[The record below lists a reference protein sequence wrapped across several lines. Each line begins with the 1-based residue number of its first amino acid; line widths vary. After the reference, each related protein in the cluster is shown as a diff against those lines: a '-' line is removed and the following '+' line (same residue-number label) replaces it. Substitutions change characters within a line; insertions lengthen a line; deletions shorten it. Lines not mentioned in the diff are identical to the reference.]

1 MISLGWR
8 DTAAPDSQAV
18 RCSGDAHVAPACGHG
33 RCWQETAY
41 VLQPA
46 ANGLTNGERSYV
58 LYCSDTCVACS
69 DGLLALNKLSVAD
82 ERCAIFLRATA
93 SSGPGF
99 HFLAKI

>member
-1 MISLGWR
+1 M
-8 DTAAPDSQAV
+8 
-18 RCSGDAHVAPACGHG
+18 
-33 RCWQETAY
+33 
-41 VLQPA
+41 LQPA

-99 HFLAKI
+99 HFLAKIWMSADLEMCCNVQAVHGIYRF

>member
-1 MISLGWR
+1 M
-8 DTAAPDSQAV
+8 
-18 RCSGDAHVAPACGHG
+18 
-33 RCWQETAY
+33 
-41 VLQPA
+41 LQPA

-99 HFLAKI
+99 HFLAKIWMSVDLELCCGTCKLCMEFIDFYGLWFYVTA